1 VCWREID
8 DLAADPDQ
16 PYDERLQLLA
26 RAGFGLAAGIPFQIH
41 GFKGI
46 VIFFANPHA
55 DGRKLRDKTNSQMIK
70 YAANFIGAVAALQ
83 LPLQN
88 AQVLQKNRP
97 VTNWRILR
105 AKILTIIAFQRPIRA
120 KRKRGRSR
128 SSSGSWGSQLRR
140 ADSFTMGLKKIGSF
154 AMNREESLRFLS
166 NATTKLKSDMRKS
179 VADIQHISKTKS
191 MKWWTKIQGGHASIP
206 PSFNINQC
214 MWTFAGVYSTH
225 TILEKL
231 DAVLATVTP
240 YTLVIGPLGALTTLQ
255 FNLTAA
261 PASQPRNAFF
271 AQVIALSTCYFLHQ
285 FERLDK
291 YHRCTLAPAV
301 STITARLG
309 LIHPPAGATA
319 VVFSINYHE
328 VEEMLLFLVGVLIAI
343 SLAVAIN
350 NMSDKRQYP
359 NTRWM
364 MCQ

>member
-1 VCWREID
+1 
-8 DLAADPDQ
+8 
-16 PYDERLQLLA
+16 
-26 RAGFGLAAGIPFQIH
+26 
-41 GFKGI
+41 
-46 VIFFANPHA
+46 
-55 DGRKLRDKTNSQMIK
+55 
-70 YAANFIGAVAALQ
+70 
-83 LPLQN
+83 
-88 AQVLQKNRP
+88 
-97 VTNWRILR
+97 LR

-120 KRKRGRSR
+120 KRKRGRRR
-128 SSSGSWGSQLRR
+128 SSSGSWGQLRR

-166 NATTKLKSDMRKS
+166 EATTKLKSDMRKS

-240 YTLVIGPLGALTTLQ
+240 YTLVIGPLGALTTLK

-271 AQVIALSTCYFLHQ
+271 AQVIASTCYFLHQ

-291 YHRCTLAPAV
+291 YHRCTLAPAKHNHCTTWPHP
-301 STITARLG
+301 STCRRNG
-309 LIHPPAGATA
+309 CC
-319 VVFSINYHE
+319 
-328 VEEMLLFLVGVLIAI
+328 VL
-343 SLAVAIN
+343 N
-350 NMSDKRQYP
+350 
-359 NTRWM
+359 
-364 MCQ
+364 